1 MRWHAEILIHAV
13 LVLWMWRRPD
23 GRPKFSAWLAV
34 RFLFDLAQLLAE
46 RFAFGTKGTPFW
58 HLTVAT
64 SVWYFGVIAG
74 GPLLL
79 LALHEAEGK
88 WHRRILF
95 SWAAFSWG
103 AAWIRFFPYTGQAV
117 LVCDAAAYVA
127 WLMEKTSG
135 HFTRRQRI

>member
-1 MRWHAEILIHAV
+1 
-13 LVLWMWRRPD
+13 MWRRPD

-46 RFAFGTKGTPFW
+46 RSVFGTEGTPFW
-58 HLTVAT
+58 HLTVST
-64 SVWYFGVIAG
+64 SIWYFGTIAG
-74 GPLLL
+74 VPLLL
-79 LALHEAEGK
+79 MALHEAEGR

-95 SWAAFSWG
+95 GWTAFSMG

-127 WLMEKTSG
+127 WIAEKALRG
-135 HFTRRQRI
+135 RFRQQLVKGGT